1 MIKKALLKDLNEIY
15 NLTKN
20 CANNLIENGI
30 FQWNE
35 QYPSKEILV
44 KDIDL
49 QQLWKIVS
57 NNKIVGVIVIT
68 EIEDAE
74 YKNVTW
80 LTENTKNLYIHRL
93 AVHPK
98 YQKKGFATQL
108 MNFAENYATV
118 NHYNSVRLDTFSKN
132 LRNLKF
138 YKARNYQKLE
148 AIYFPKQS
156 EFPFYCFELILNE

>member
-44 KDIDL
+44 KDIEL

-68 EIEDAE
+68 EIEDEE
-74 YKNVTW
+74 YKHVNW
-80 LTENTKNLYIHRL
+80 LAESTKNLYIHRL
-93 AVHPK
+93 AVDPK

-108 MNFAENYATV
+108 MNFAENYAIV

-138 YKARNYQKLE
+138 YQARNYQKLE

>member
-44 KDIDL
+44 KDIEL
-49 QQLWKIVS
+49 QQLWKIES

-68 EIEDAE
+68 EIEDEE

-108 MNFAENYATV
+108 MNFAENYAIE
-118 NHYNSVRLDTFSKN
+118 NHYTSVRLDTFSKN

-138 YKARNYQKLE
+138 YQARNYQKLE